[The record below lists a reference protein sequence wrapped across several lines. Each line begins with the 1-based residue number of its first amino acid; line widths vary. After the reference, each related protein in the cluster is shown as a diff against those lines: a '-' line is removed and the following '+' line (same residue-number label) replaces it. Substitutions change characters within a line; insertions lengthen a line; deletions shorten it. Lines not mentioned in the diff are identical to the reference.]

1 MDVKITDL
9 INLIISTIINSKSV
23 LIITIMFIIVA
34 KQAISR
40 IIIMRA
46 GFIIISIIVTFTV
59 TIIIAKL
66 KFIQFIV
73 KVNLSIFIWL

>member
-1 MDVKITDL
+1 VDVKITDL